1 MTLNEYY
8 LNKNIKIY
16 QNNIENCEYFIK
28 LLDKVININNKVKI
42 LIQEINSYI
51 NKINLDISN
60 TNYNSKIFLKNMIN
74 DKISQINKLYSVT
87 NNGEILFDEIND
99 QCNVITNRTSFSKK
113 IFNNDICNNY
123 TLSFDRICLQFDDTN
138 NKIIYKDDIYDGEL
152 DFNDTGSNLLITI
165 SNQSQTFTE
174 ISEEN
179 IDINIKKNSNKLVF
193 YKSMIKNMEKLL
205 EINKKNLNNLAN

>member
-1 MTLNEYY
+1 MTFNKYY
-8 LNKNIKIY
+8 LDKNIKIY
-16 QNNIENCEYFIK
+16 QNNIENCKYFIK
-28 LLDKVININNKVKI
+28 LLNKVIDINNKVKK

-60 TNYNSKIFLKNMIN
+60 INYNSKIFLKNMIIE
-74 DKISQINKLYSVT
+74 KISEINKLYSLT
-87 NNGEILFDEIND
+87 NDVEFFFDEINT
-99 QCNVITNRTSFSKK
+99 QCEVVTNKTLFSKK

-123 TLSFDRICLQFDDTN
+123 TLSFDRICLQFDSTN
-138 NKIIYKDDIYDGEL
+138 NKIIYKDEIYDGEL
-152 DFNDTGSNLLITI
+152 DFQDTSSNLLITM

-193 YKSMIKNMEKLL
+193 YKCMIETMEKLL
-205 EINKKNLNNLAN
+205 DINKQN